1 MSKQNQIATAQIK
14 SMSSLEIA
22 KLTGKRHDHVM
33 TDCKNLLD
41 YYLTIYSPEKSGELI
56 KSDTYKDASGK
67 SNKCYQLNKD
77 ASLDLITGYSLPHR
91 HAVNQRWQELEAN
104 QLTITFPEA
113 LRLLADKTEAE
124 EALKLQVET
133 QAQEIEI
140 LEPKAQAL
148 DRLEN
153 SDGTLNVTEASK
165 VLKVKRD
172 WLFSYLNSIKW
183 IYRSSGNWLGYS
195 DKEQQGLVKNDTK
208 AVKLAD
214 GKEKITVQLRIT
226 AKGLTK
232 LSAMLN
238 PPPTLLDRAIS
249 LVTGKRNG
257 LVAIKGGVK

>member
-1 MSKQNQIATAQIK
+1 MQI
-14 SMSSLEIA
+14 
-22 KLTGKRHDHVM
+22 
-33 TDCKNLLD
+33 
-41 YYLTIYSPEKSGELI
+41 
-56 KSDTYKDASGK
+56 
-67 SNKCYQLNKD
+67 
-77 ASLDLITGYSLPHR
+77 
-91 HAVNQRWQELEAN
+91 
-104 QLTITFPEA
+104 
-113 LRLLADKTEAE
+113 
-124 EALKLQVET
+124 QVET

-172 WLFSYLNSIKW
+172 WLFNYLNSIKW

-208 AVKLAD
+208 TVKLAA

-257 LVAIKGGVK
+257 LVSMNGGAK